1 MVRIGRIVGIH
12 GLRGALRFRPDNPD
26 STTIAAGSR
35 VELEVN
41 GKRREYEVA
50 RIADGGKGVRRLEL
64 DGISN
69 ANAAEMLKGAVISV
83 AEANLPAPAPNE
95 FYFSQVIGCEVA
107 LDDGSVLG
115 TIEEVFATGANEVWI
130 VRGGGREVLVP
141 VIADVVKTIDLEAR
155 RMTITAVP
163 GLLD

>member
-12 GLRGALRFRPDNPD
+12 GLKGALRFRPDNPD
-26 STTIAAGSR
+26 SSTIATGSSIA
-35 VELEVN
+35 LEI
-41 GKRREYEVA
+41 GSERREYKVA
-50 RIADGGKGVRRLEL
+50 RIADGGKVVRRLEL
-64 DGISN
+64 EGIGD
-69 ANAAEMLKGAVISV
+69 ANAAEALKGAIVNV
-83 AEANLPAPAPNE
+83 AEADLPAPAPNE
-95 FYFSQVIGCEVA
+95 FYFSQVIGCEVT

-115 TIEEVFATGANEVWI
+115 TIEEVFATGANDVWI

-141 VIADVVKTIDLEAR
+141 VIADVVKAIDLNAR

>member
-12 GLRGALRFRPDNPD
+12 GLKGALRFRPDNPD
-26 STTIAAGSR
+26 STTITKDSR
-35 VELEVN
+35 IAVEIRGELS
-41 GKRREYEVA
+41 EYKVS

-64 DGISN
+64 EGVRD
-69 ANAAEMLKGAVISV
+69 ANAAEALKGAIVRV
-83 AEANLPAPAPNE
+83 AEADLPPPAPNE
-95 FYFSQVIGCEVA
+95 FYFSQIIGFKVA

-115 TIEEVFATGANEVWI
+115 TIEEVFATGANDVWI

-141 VIADVVKTIDLEAR
+141 VIADVVKAIDLDAR

>member
-1 MVRIGRIVGIH
+1 MVRIGRIAGIH
-12 GLRGALRFRPDNPD
+12 GLKGALRFRPDNPD
-26 STTIAAGSR
+26 STTIEEGSR
-35 VELEVN
+35 IEVEI
-41 GKRREYEVA
+41 GGARREYKVA
-50 RIADGGKGVRRLEL
+50 RIVDGGKGVRRVELE
-64 DGISN
+64 GIN
-69 ANAAEMLKGAVISV
+69 DANAAEALKGAIVNV
-83 AEANLPAPAPNE
+83 AEADLPAPAPNE

-115 TIEEVFATGANEVWI
+115 TIEEVFATGANDVWI

-141 VIADVVKTIDLEAR
+141 VIADVVKTIDLVAR

>member
-12 GLRGALRFRPDNPD
+12 GLKGALRFRPDNPD
-26 STTIAAGSR
+26 STTITIDSNIA
-35 VELEVN
+35 LEI
-41 GKRREYEVA
+41 GGERRDYKVR
-50 RIADGGKGVRRLEL
+50 RIADGGKGLRRVELE
-64 DGISN
+64 GISD
-69 ANAAEMLKGAVISV
+69 ANAAEALKGAIVSV
-83 AEANLPAPAPNE
+83 ADADLPAPAPNE

-115 TIEEVFATGANEVWI
+115 TIEEVFATGANDVWI

-141 VIADVVKTIDLEAR
+141 VIADVVKAIDLAAR